1 MKKIIFLIMIL
12 FLSGCT
18 VNYDL
23 YIGEKFTDDLILLE
37 DNEKLENIDYYDMTK
52 NDTFNIDNL
61 SYQLTVFEG
70 NFGYEREEITKA
82 DTSGYRYKYTYNI
95 DKMKEKS
102 MIYDCYDEINVVSE
116 KKKIIINTSNEFKC
130 FEKYDLLD
138 EVVVNIHYGG
148 ELIDTNA
155 DSYKDGVYTWKVNK
169 ESYKNEKIYLELKR
183 KNKNYTFNII
193 GGAIF
198 GILTIVSIIVILRK
212 NKMPT

>member
-70 NFGYEREEITKA
+70 NFGYEREKITKA

-183 KNKNYTFNII
+183 KNKNYTFNIF

-212 NKMPT
+212 K